1 MADDEDMEEAPTANP
16 SEIPDLAGQTSSLIV
31 PPSMESSMTSRTQS
45 ASLTGTATS
54 NPEDPSGAIIKRIS
68 QTSGS
73 TVQNGSRVQVP
84 LDEAARSKE
93 ELRKSQELHLN
104 GKKPSLDQLGK
115 DKPQQSLKTR
125 PARLHRQCQR
135 RFREIIGKR
144 ELKNEELEK
153 QEGDLRQRLNI
164 LECSM
169 PAVMVWNIWR
179 MTQCGS
185 GPSLQRVLE
194 KQFQGPASGEVYC
207 PTTPSRHFDCR
218 VREVEAERKQAQKR
232 VEEAKTLWAEK
243 LATLEEREK
252 KLEEAKKVQEE
263 QKVRIQQLTAE
274 AKKLKDAASV
284 VEDDGSCETGECA
297 VIECK
302 KKWLE
307 KVPSSASIKS
317 TDLECLD
324 KLQQLAETELCMK
337 RQIADLERREEAYM
351 RTLQQADEMW
361 LKIESDAASTMSAMQ
376 EQLDAKTAA
385 NQQLQDEL
393 ELLRARMA
401 TCRTELEKYMSIG
414 KIEAL
419 IGRDDDF
426 AEVTD
431 RGSAVG
437 VRMKYR
443 MAGRED
449 DFADVEDKDSL
460 MRGEMSEKDMMARPD
475 LSEVGIGVEPIVS
488 DMTMMAKDEMAD
500 KDSLA
505 RPDWAEAGFGVHP
518 DVSDLTTGVGP
529 DDFTLEERRLDEAR
543 AYLARLGSLSALE
556 GHEDYICPPDFACN
570 DLVFSETGLTEEE
583 LTALKEGRVTA
594 EMLLGQAA
602 GVPVEA
608 TPGVM
613 MRTAQFGA
621 SVEES
626 VLQEFETRTPGEDM
640 PIEEMGLGEDIRST
654 EVGHP
659 DLREDM
665 ADAVVFYEKLGRE
678 DLIATEI
685 QTESRPP
692 VSELYENNILVS
704 RVEML
709 KWQQDI
715 DLIRVTIAV
724 LL

>member
-1 MADDEDMEEAPTANP
+1 M
-16 SEIPDLAGQTSSLIV
+16 GV
-31 PPSMESSMTSRTQS
+31 
-45 ASLTGTATS
+45 
-54 NPEDPSGAIIKRIS
+54 
-68 QTSGS
+68 
-73 TVQNGSRVQVP
+73 
-84 LDEAARSKE
+84 
-93 ELRKSQELHLN
+93 
-104 GKKPSLDQLGK
+104 
-115 DKPQQSLKTR
+115 
-125 PARLHRQCQR
+125 
-135 RFREIIGKR
+135 
-144 ELKNEELEK
+144 
-153 QEGDLRQRLNI
+153 
-164 LECSM
+164 
-169 PAVMVWNIWR
+169 
-179 MTQCGS
+179 
-185 GPSLQRVLE
+185 
-194 KQFQGPASGEVYC
+194 
-207 PTTPSRHFDCR
+207 
-218 VREVEAERKQAQKR
+218 
-232 VEEAKTLWAEK
+232 
-243 LATLEEREK
+243 
-252 KLEEAKKVQEE
+252 
-263 QKVRIQQLTAE
+263 
-274 AKKLKDAASV
+274 
-284 VEDDGSCETGECA
+284 GECA

-431 RGSAVG
+431 RGSAAG
-437 VRMKYR
+437 VRMRYR

-449 DFADVEDKDSL
+449 DFADVDDKDSL
-460 MRGEMSEKDMMARPD
+460 MRREMSEKDMMARPD

-488 DMTMMAKDEMAD
+488 DMMMMAKDEMAD

-529 DDFTLEERRLDEAR
+529 DDFTLEERRLNEAR
-543 AYLARLGSLSALE
+543 EYLARLGSLSALE

-602 GVPVEA
+602 GAPVEG

-621 SVEES
+621 PVNES
-626 VLQEFETRTPGEDM
+626 LLLEFVTGIPGEDTPSM
-640 PIEEMGLGEDIRST
+640 VHPVEEMSLAEDIRRT
-654 EVGHP
+654 EVGPP

-665 ADAVVFYEKLGRE
+665 ADAAVLDEKLGRE
-678 DLIATEI
+678 DLITTEI
-685 QTESRPP
+685 QTESPPP